1 MYLQGLG
8 RGTFQELP
16 SLELETG
23 DAIKSL
29 SLNRSYCIAVL
40 HAGKVVEWGMGICR
54 ERDSSPMSV
63 PGSDESTSNINSL
76 KNSNVT
82 VGRKGSQIE
91 RDVDIATQ
99 VTAGASSAASSTM
112 GTMRSSMALTRT
124 IGMCPVRILSVAC
137 GGGHVVAIAEENI
150 LSSSSVSSPLSPSST
165 KDQPFRSPSTSP
177 RTGVLTWGA
186 GCSRGSGKG
195 GAGDGSHVT
204 EEQTQVLGLGGCGAA
219 NCWSCRGCAT
229 AQSSESAGRR
239 QSGPHWVKGLP
250 QEARPV
256 CVAAGDTYSAVVL
269 EQRNSIEEG
278 SAAGDCYHHDVWT
291 WGIGGSGQL
300 GIVASSTVS
309 NEVPSPFSANC
320 EARPIHIPI
329 TDDED
334 SDESEDILAA
344 REAESSEELRKRRK
358 IAKFDN
364 EAHTSAAR
372 EVESC
377 SVRDLSLG
385 PYHAALVDARGRVFT
400 WGSGAH
406 GQLGHGDALDAPT
419 PTLVRHLLGISMR
432 GRFGKRRGILLR
444 DAPWPKH
451 VAGSVGGDSCFSGI
465 ACGLW
470 HTAVVSEDGAL
481 YAWGSGSFG
490 QLGKTDAALTPSYS
504 SSSPLSS
511 PLPPPR
517 STSTRGQTF
526 IQTSPQL
533 VSEIEDHVVGVVA
546 GSRHTAAVIADK
558 SLGHRLFVLG
568 TIGAVHGG
576 PEADMEREKA
586 EALRCVSAVAS
597 GPWSIA
603 VCSCSAGG
611 TAGH

>member
-1 MYLQGLG
+1 MNLQGLG
-8 RGTFQELP
+8 RGNFQELP

-23 DAIKSL
+23 DAVKSL

-40 HAGKVVEWGMGICR
+40 HAGRVVEWGMGICR

-63 PGSDESTSNINSL
+63 PGSDNSTSNINSL
-76 KNSNVT
+76 KNSRVA
-82 VGRKGSQIE
+82 VGRKGSQVE
-91 RDVDIATQ
+91 RDIDIATQ
-99 VTAGASSAASSTM
+99 ATAGASSAASSTM

-137 GGGHVVAIAEENI
+137 GGGHVVAIAEENV
-150 LSSSSVSSPLSPSST
+150 LSSASISSPLPPSST
-165 KDQPFRSPSTSP
+165 TDQPFRFPSTEQP

-186 GCSRGSGKG
+186 GCSGGSGKG
-195 GAGDGSHVT
+195 GAGGGSHVA

-219 NCWSCRGCAT
+219 NCWSCRECAT
-229 AQSSESAGRR
+229 AQSSEGAGRR
-239 QSGPHWVKGLP
+239 ESGPHWVKGLP

-256 CVAAGDTYSAVVL
+256 CVAAGDAYSAVVL
-269 EQRNSIEEG
+269 EQRISIEEG
-278 SAAGDCYHHDVWT
+278 SAAADRYHHDVWT

-300 GIVASSTVS
+300 GIVAASTVS
-309 NEVPSPFSANC
+309 NEVPSTFSANC

-329 TDDED
+329 TDDAD
-334 SDESEDILAA
+334 SDESSEDVLAA
-344 REAESSEELRKRRK
+344 REAESSEDLRKRRK
-358 IAKFDN
+358 VAKCDDQ
-364 EAHTSAAR
+364 AHISAAG

-406 GQLGHGDALDAPT
+406 GQLGHGDALDVPT

-432 GRFGKRRGILLR
+432 GRFGKRRGVLSG
-444 DAPWPKH
+444 DAPWSKH
-451 VAGSVGGDSCFSGI
+451 VGGSVGGDSCFSGI

-481 YAWGSGSFG
+481 YAWGAGSFG
-490 QLGKTDAALTPSYS
+490 QLGKTDAALLPSYS
-504 SSSPLSS
+504 SSPSSS
-511 PLPPPR
+511 PLPPP
-517 STSTRGQTF
+517 SSVPTRGHTF
-526 IQTSPQL
+526 IQTSPLL

-546 GSRHTAAVIADK
+546 GSRHTAAVISDK
-558 SLGHRLFVLG
+558 RLGHRLLVLG

-576 PEADMEREKA
+576 PEADMEREKVK
-586 EALRCVSAVAS
+586 ALRCVSAVAS

-603 VCSCSAGG
+603 VCSCSGAQ
-611 TAGH
+611 